1 MENQTF
7 SGANIDKK
15 SVVRNMQLWLASNP
29 VLHNPVA
36 LSGVWIVDCVNGLLV
51 YFLTE
56 TKKLTVA
63 HYFFGAILAGFI
75 FIFGWLTIVLF
86 KACKYEFQVFLIQKR
101 TDLDDVIHNYRNRPE
116 EAKNTA
122 ARHLKERVH
131 RTFSLFKGNG
141 GGASPIEI
149 PTVDPAPNVIIQE
162 EPKQELAIALIQDDK
177 DFNFKIDGEGGI
189 ISWKQIAKWYSE
201 AHTAYKKNNTPSAK
215 ERFNEKCKLY
225 LAARSL
231 KNDEI
236 TRRFVEKLA
245 LKTYDDRV
253 QCYFKCV
260 PRDIDSSLCEPHKLV
275 GMLSACRKYMNMYI
289 KCIESKQALPDP
301 AMYHVEH
308 YDKIEWAFFNEGTST
323 TAGCIYKIE
332 KA

>member
-15 SVVRNMQLWLASNP
+15 SVMNNIQLWLAANP

-141 GGASPIEI
+141 GGVSPIEI
-149 PTVDPAPNVIIQE
+149 PTVDSTPGVIVQE
-162 EPKQELAIALIQDDK
+162 EPKQEKTIVLIQDDK
-177 DFNFKIDGEGGI
+177 DFNFKIDGQEGI
-189 ISWKQIAKWYSE
+189 ISWKQVAKWYSE
-201 AHTAYKKNNTPSAK
+201 AHTAYKKNNTPSVTERYK
-215 ERFNEKCKLY
+215 EKRNLY
-225 LAARSL
+225 ITARTL

-236 TRRFVEKLA
+236 TRRFVEKLSI
-245 LKTYDDRV
+245 KTYDDKV
-253 QCYFKCV
+253 CLYFKGV
-260 PRDIDSSLCEPHKLV
+260 PEDVDSLFTSPYRLV
-275 GMLSACRKYMNMYI
+275 GTLTKCRQYMNMYI
-289 KCIESKQALPDP
+289 KCVETKQDLPDP
-301 AMYHVEH
+301 AMYHVKF
-308 YDKIEWAFFNEGTST
+308 DKVDWEYFNEGTST
-323 TAGCIYKIE
+323 TAGTIFKIE
-332 KA
+332 KV